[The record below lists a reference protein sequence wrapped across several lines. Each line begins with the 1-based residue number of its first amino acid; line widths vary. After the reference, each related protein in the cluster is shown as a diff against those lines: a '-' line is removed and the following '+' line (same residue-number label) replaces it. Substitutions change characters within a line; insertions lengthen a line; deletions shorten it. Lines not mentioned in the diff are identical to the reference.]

1 MKSILSH
8 KKIGSVSY
16 KFALRFSGPTFFY
29 QDQNDLD
36 QKRQDLQST
45 VASEKVKVQTSEE

>member
-16 KFALRFSGPTFFY
+16 KSALRFSGPTFSY

-45 VASEKVKVQTSEE
+45 VASEKVKVQ